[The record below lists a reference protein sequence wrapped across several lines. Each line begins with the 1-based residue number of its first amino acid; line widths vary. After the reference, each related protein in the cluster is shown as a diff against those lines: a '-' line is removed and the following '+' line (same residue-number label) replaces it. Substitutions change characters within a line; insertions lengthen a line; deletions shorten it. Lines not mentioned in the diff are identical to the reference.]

1 MADVIK
7 QSAPQHKPGDGDKGE
22 VVEIREL
29 LVTYGPKLLVAAGA
43 AVVLALGLV
52 MYQNHRQQQAEQA
65 ARLYAGLAVPE
76 EKIEAGRDLKK
87 LQMILDRF
95 PNTSSAPLALLSIA
109 AEQYNAGR
117 YDVAQKSYT
126 QFVQRYA
133 QHPLRPA
140 AEFGRVQSQEAA
152 GQTDL
157 ALAGFLQ
164 FAAAHTN
171 HYLVPLALFG
181 QARCLEQKK
190 QFADARVVYEDFI
203 ARNPHSP
210 WLGQARSALQVL
222 EQRKRAHDRGL
233 PPPASVPRPALVS
246 PAAPLPIQAP
256 PTPAAKPPAR

>member
-1 MADVIK
+1 MPRTSVR
-7 QSAPQHKPGDGDKGE
+7 GDSRPP
-22 VVEIREL
+22 VV
-29 LVTYGPKLLVAAGA
+29 AGA
-43 AVVLALGLV
+43 EGALT
-52 MYQNHRQQQAEQA
+52 
-65 ARLYAGLAVPE
+65 AGGDTGSVE
-76 EKIEAGRDLKK
+76 
-87 LQMILDRF
+87 
-95 PNTSSAPLALLSIA
+95 
-109 AEQYNAGR
+109 
-117 YDVAQKSYT
+117 
-126 QFVQRYA
+126 
-133 QHPLRPA
+133 
-140 AEFGRVQSQEAA
+140 
-152 GQTDL
+152 TDL